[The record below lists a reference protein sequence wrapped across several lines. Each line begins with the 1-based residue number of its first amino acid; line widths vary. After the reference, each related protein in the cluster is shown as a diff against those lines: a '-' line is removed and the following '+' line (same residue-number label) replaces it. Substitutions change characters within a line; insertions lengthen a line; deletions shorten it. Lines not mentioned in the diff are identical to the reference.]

1 MLLLVKV
8 LFCQPLNIMKKIII
22 VIGLLLIL
30 IIGLNFY
37 SNQRIKIK
45 LINCID
51 GDTAWFIINDKKEKV
66 RFLGIDTPESTTYI
80 EEYGK
85 EASDYTCN
93 VLKEAKHLYIE
104 YDLNSDRYDKYNR
117 VLGWIFVDNDNLSK
131 LLLSKGYAEVNYI
144 YGDYKYLDELCIEQE
159 KAYFNKLGIWSRDY
173 DKYQNNYCNKEK

>member
-1 MLLLVKV
+1 
-8 LFCQPLNIMKKIII
+8 MKKIII

-66 RFLGIDTPESTTYI
+66 RFLGIDTPESVHPNGII
-80 EEYGK
+80 EDYGK

-93 VLKEAKHLYIE
+93 TLKKAKHIYIE

-117 VLGWIFVDNDNLSK
+117 VLGWIFVDNNNLSE
-131 LLLSKGYAEVNYI
+131 LLLSKGYASVNYI
-144 YGDYKYLDELCIEQE
+144 YGNYKYIDELCLEQE
-159 KAYFNKLGIWSRDY
+159 KAYSNRLGIWSKED
-173 DKYQNNYCNKEK
+173 DEYQNNYCNKR